1 MLTTMKRVG
10 LVVLMLAAGCS
21 KKSASADPGPASPPP
36 GGAATSDKPVEAK
49 APAGKPADDERN
61 HLHPD
66 EGTLEIGSA
75 EVKPGAEATVSLKVT
90 PAAGFHVNT
99 DFPIKLTLEAP
110 PAGVTLAKAEL
121 VAGGKDKA
129 QGDASALSEKTIA
142 FDVKAT
148 PAAAGS
154 YEIKGMFKFGVCDE
168 QSCHAKRQPVTI
180 AIAAK

>member
-1 MLTTMKRVG
+1 MLTSMYRHG
-10 LVVLMLAAGCS
+10 LFALILAAGCS
-21 KKSASADPGPASPPP
+21 KPAASADPGPANPSPT
-36 GGAATSDKPVEAK
+36 GVQANAGDHKSGK
-49 APAGKPADDERN
+49 APDDERN

-66 EGTLEIGSA
+66 EGTLEIGTA

-90 PAAGFHVNT
+90 PATGFHVNT

-110 PAGVTLAKAEL
+110 PAGITLAKAEL
-121 VAGGKDKA
+121 VAGGKDKS
-129 QGDASALSEKTIA
+129 QGDASTLTEKALA

-180 AIAAK
+180 VIAAK